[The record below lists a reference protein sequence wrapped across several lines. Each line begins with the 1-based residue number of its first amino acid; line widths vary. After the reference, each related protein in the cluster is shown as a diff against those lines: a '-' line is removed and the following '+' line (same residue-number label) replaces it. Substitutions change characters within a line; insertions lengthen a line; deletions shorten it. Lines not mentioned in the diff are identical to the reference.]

1 MEIIRILSLAFLVL
15 IDLCMIF
22 CYIVANNDNDKD
34 GRNIVLVLLT
44 MFMLPTIYIVLN

>member
-22 CYIVANNDNDKD
+22 CYIVANNDGNKES
-34 GRNIVLVLLT
+34 RNIVLVLLT
-44 MFMLPTIYIVLN
+44 IFILPTIYIALN